1 MPKTDE
7 TETKL
12 DSIITLPVAR
22 NQAPMLGRVRVHL
35 CGEAAPDH
43 GSSVYSIERH
53 FVASEPALL
62 GHGRAFPSFLL
73 PACSLWAGP

>member
-53 FVASEPALL
+53 FVASEI
-62 GHGRAFPSFLL
+62 GRAS
-73 PACSLWAGP
+73 CRERV